1 MCDSCTEEV
10 SCTEVYPENRCI
22 SFIFYMYTR
31 SHVNKDWR
39 WDDRMWMSRVVV
51 ATRSIYQQRAGR
63 AGGCS
68 TALRCPG
75 AVASVHSSLRRDPRH
90 SRCRDSALG
99 SVTTTWLL
107 PFYISWNRRL
117 NGRWKVKLPWPT
129 VHEILYLNKCG
140 KWWSYQEFIGLETSA
155 IPVSV
160 IY

>member
-1 MCDSCTEEV
+1 MWQLHYSCTAV
-10 SCTEVYPENRCI
+10 K
-22 SFIFYMYTR
+22 MYR
-31 SHVNKDWR
+31 KWQRLKVRRPNMYESGSSGDV
-39 WDDRMWMSRVVV
+39 
-51 ATRSIYQQRAGR
+51 RSIYQQRAGR

-75 AVASVHSSLRRDPRH
+75 ADASVHSYLRRDPRR
-90 SRCRDSALG
+90 SRVQIRRCRDSALG

-129 VHEILYLNKCG
+129 VREILYLIECG
-140 KWWSYQEFIGLETSA
+140 KWWSYQQFIGLETSA